1 MLLNTYKYHHTE
13 TLFIFTTLCPCLDL
27 GLFISYLYALFF
39 IFIFIFITINRIFH
53 EYRHTCS
60 FACFLDYVLLFLD
73 DDVMK
78 VVNNFQMVKGQ
89 PKGVA

>member
-1 MLLNTYKYHHTE
+1 MLIRCCLIHIGIIILRHFLYLLH
-13 TLFIFTTLCPCLDL
+13 LCPCLDL

-73 DDVMK
+73 DDV
-78 VVNNFQMVKGQ
+78 NEGCE
-89 PKGVA
+89 